1 TRDRDPVERFGL
13 SEEELTTIL
22 ERYSQSFNLGTE
34 DLARSIGAAEL
45 QAATH
50 KTGVATASDI
60 MSKDMVTV
68 TPDTDF
74 ASLFRHHRFTSLP
87 VVGEGNRFFG
97 TIFQI
102 HLIDRAREDAL
113 RLHRGFLPAMMRLVD
128 AKRDRPVRAKDIMS
142 VAGPRAIETTPFAAL
157 LPLMAQGNVDAVPVL
172 YCGHCD
178 PNRSH
183 RRSRSDQFG
192 TIGEVVATASK

>member
-1 TRDRDPVERFGL
+1 ATMNPDAIADLGFWFALTPVPLGTVVRVLIAIAYARLTGKRYPFRHFDDLNGHGTRDRDPVERFGL

-128 AKRDRPVRAKDIMS
+128 AKRDRPVRAKD
-142 VAGPRAIETTPFAAL
+142 
-157 LPLMAQGNVDAVPVL
+157 
-172 YCGHCD
+172 
-178 PNRSH
+178 
-183 RRSRSDQFG
+183 
-192 TIGEVVATASK
+192 